1 VALVH
6 HDLCFGCGQT
16 NLFGLMLEADRGD
29 GETLAGRCFVKQ
41 DHQGADRAVAHE
53 GVLAAALCEAM
64 ALACGPG
71 ARAESLEIELTGS
84 APVGTFLELTAT
96 PGQRSGERAEATA
109 TASSEDRVVATARGR
124 FRIAGH
130 PEHSEH
136 RAAV

>member
-16 NLFGLMLEADRGD
+16 NVFGLMVEADRSD
-29 GETLAGRCFVKQ
+29 GESVAGRCFVKQ
-41 DHQGADRAVAHE
+41 DHQGPDRASAHD

-71 ARAESLEIELTGS
+71 ARAESLVVELIGV

-96 PGQRSGERAEATA
+96 RRPRSGDHAEATA
-109 TASSEDRVVATARGR
+109 TAISEDRVVATARGR
-124 FRIAGH
+124 FRIAGS
-130 PEHSEH
+130 PT
-136 RAAV
+136 AV